1 MHVDRYLCIHSH
13 FYQPPRENPWLETI
27 ELQDSAYPDH
37 DWNERV
43 TAECYAPNA
52 SARILDGQQRIVRIV
67 NNYSHISFNFGPTL
81 LSWMKGHASEVYESL
96 LEADRES
103 RARFSGHGSAIAQ
116 GYNHIILPLANSRDK
131 WTQILWGVADF
142 ESRFGRKPESMWLP
156 ETAVDLESLDL
167 MAKAGMKFAILA
179 PHQAKASRCFEGG
192 GQWLDCN
199 GATIDPSRPYLCR
212 LPSGRSISL
221 FFYDGPVSQAVA
233 FENLLN
239 NGEKFAN
246 RLTGGF
252 SDARVGPQL
261 MHIATDGETYGHHHR
276 YGEMALAYALDL
288 ITTQKLAKITNY
300 GEFLE
305 LFPPSCEVTIHE
317 NSSWSCMHGV
327 ERWRSNCGCN
337 SGRVGWRQEWR
348 RPLREALDWLRDR
361 AATLFEVEGALCFKS
376 PWAARDAYIS
386 VLLNPE
392 PENRER
398 FIQNHFLPNLDDART
413 VAAWKLLEMQRH
425 ALLMYT
431 SCGWFFDEISG
442 LETVQVIQYAGRVVQ
457 LFEDVSNTAIEKE
470 FEELLAKARS
480 NITEYGDGAEIYR
493 TGVKPAVVNLEKV
506 GAHYAISSLF
516 ESYGDETDISS
527 YSVKRLDYHARESGR
542 FHMAM
547 GKAQLVSKVTRESQ
561 ILAFG
566 AIHFGD
572 HNVISAV
579 RPFVNPS
586 SYAELL
592 SSLLDAFSRA
602 ETAQVVLLLNRAF
615 GEKTYSL
622 KSLFRDE
629 QRRILNKILASTIEE
644 AESVYLNL
652 YQNHAAL
659 MRFIGGLNSP
669 IPKELETATEYAI
682 NSLLRHAF
690 GAEELEGPRIYSLLE
705 ERRDHGVRLDTTT
718 LEYTLRRNLDRMSR
732 RLAADP
738 SDISA
743 VEKLESALSVAKTL
757 PFSVSLWSVQN
768 RVYEVFQNSYKE
780 FQRRAQEGDLWAEA
794 WVQEFRFLAM
804 LAEVRVD

>member
-1 MHVDRYLCIHSH
+1 VDRYLCIHNH
-13 FYQPPRENPWLETI
+13 FYQPPRENPWLEAI
-27 ELQDSAYPDH
+27 ELQDSAYPYH
-37 DWNERV
+37 DWNERI

-52 SARILDGQQRIVRIV
+52 SARILDEKQRIVRIV
-67 NNYSHISFNFGPTL
+67 NNYAHISFNFGPTL
-81 LSWMKGHASEVYESL
+81 LSWMKVHAEESYECL

-103 RARFSGHGSAIAQ
+103 CARFSGHGSAIAQ
-116 GYNHIILPLANSRDK
+116 GYNHMILPLANSRDK
-131 WTQILWGVADF
+131 WTQIVWGIADF

-167 MAKAGMKFAILA
+167 MAKAGLRFAILA
-179 PHQAKASRCFEGG
+179 PHQAIGTRPLDSSE
-192 GQWLDCN
+192 WHDCN
-199 GATIDPSRPYLCR
+199 GSKIDPSRPYLCR

-233 FENLLN
+233 FESLLD

-246 RLTGGF
+246 RLMGGF
-252 SDARVGPQL
+252 SDSRVGPQL

-276 YGEMALAYALDL
+276 YGEMALAYALEV
-288 ITTQKLAKITNY
+288 IRTRKLARITNY

-305 LFPPSCEVTIHE
+305 LCPPMYEVLIHE

-327 ERWRSNCGCN
+327 ERWRGNCGCN
-337 SGRVGWRQEWR
+337 SGRPGWHQEWR

-361 AATLFEVEGALCFKS
+361 AAELFETEGSLFLKN

-386 VLLNPE
+386 VLLNPV
-392 PENRER
+392 PQNRER
-398 FIQNHFLPNLDDART
+398 FAQDHFRPNLDDAGM
-413 VAAWKLLEMQRH
+413 VIAWKLLEMQRH
-425 ALLMYT
+425 AMLMYT

-457 LFEDVSNTAIEKE
+457 LLEDISKTEVEQDFEKLLSKAKSN
-470 FEELLAKARS
+470 L
-480 NITEYGDGAEIYR
+480 TEYGDGAEIYCEC
-493 TGVKPAVVNLEKV
+493 VKPAVVTLEKV

-516 ESYGDETDISS
+516 EAYGDETDISS
-527 YSVKRLDYHARESGR
+527 YSVKRLDYHGRESGR
-542 FHMAM
+542 LHMAM
-547 GKAQLVSKVTRESQ
+547 GKAQLVSKVTNESAT
-561 ILAFG
+561 LAFG

-579 RPFVNPS
+579 RPFSNPS
-586 SYAELL
+586 AYEDLL
-592 SSLLDAFSRA
+592 TSLLDAFSRA
-602 ETAQVVLLLNRAF
+602 ETAQVVLLLDRSF
-615 GEKTYSL
+615 GEKTFSL

-629 QRRILNKILASTIEE
+629 QRRILNKILTSTVQE

-659 MRFIGGLNSP
+659 MRFIGGLRSP

-690 GAEELEGPRIYSLLE
+690 GAEELEAPRIHSLLAE
-705 ERRDHGVRLDTTT
+705 VRDHGVRLDTTT
-718 LEYTLRRNLDRMSR
+718 LEYTLRGNLERMAR

-738 SDISA
+738 ADIVV
-743 VEKLESALSVAKTL
+743 VEKLEAALSVAKTL
-757 PFSVSLWSVQN
+757 PFAVNLWSVQN
-768 RVYEVFQNSYKE
+768 RVYEVFQGLYKSI
-780 FQRRAQEGDLWAEA
+780 QRKAQDGDALADV